1 MGIPYCEPTDEKQI
15 KVLSFRNYLHA
26 FDFISPAKNAIILK
40 LVTTHQLTDTELNF
54 NSIRV
59 VLPRCRRSH
68 RHLGCHPRSK
78 GETDPTTTPQLFWVC
93 FSPSLCLSTHRRW
106 FHRLEVTVDP
116 LNDVISPSSPSF
128 LISKTQ
134 CTPFQLTQSCQ
145 ISMHNIPFTMTVWPR
160 KRKKNSTVKLWTSM
174 TTTRYQI
181 CWFVIQNGSV

>member
-26 FDFISPAKNAIILK
+26 FDFFSPAKNAIILK

-78 GETDPTTTPQLFWVC
+78 GETDPTTTLN
-93 FSPSLCLSTHRRW
+93 FSEFVFLQVSVY
-106 FHRLEVTVDP
+106 RLTDVD
-116 LNDVISPSSPSF
+116 
-128 LISKTQ
+128 
-134 CTPFQLTQSCQ
+134 
-145 ISMHNIPFTMTVWPR
+145 FTD
-160 KRKKNSTVKLWTSM
+160 
-174 TTTRYQI
+174 
-181 CWFVIQNGSV
+181 